1 MSDLTVDKLWDKLLV
16 QPEISILCA
25 NKQVL
30 NKVKTKLANYK
41 YRVKEA
47 NPELGLDGFSLS
59 FTSKELDDGAWQL
72 HASLIEISP
81 KVIDGIKLLEPDN
94 DTD

>member
-1 MSDLTVDKLWDKLLV
+1 MGDLTVDKLWDKLLV

-30 NKVKTKLANYK
+30 NKVKTKLINHK

-59 FTSKELDDGAWQL
+59 FTSKEMDNGVWQL
-72 HASLIEISP
+72 HASLTEISP
-81 KVIDGIKLLEPDN
+81 RFIDGIKLLEPDD